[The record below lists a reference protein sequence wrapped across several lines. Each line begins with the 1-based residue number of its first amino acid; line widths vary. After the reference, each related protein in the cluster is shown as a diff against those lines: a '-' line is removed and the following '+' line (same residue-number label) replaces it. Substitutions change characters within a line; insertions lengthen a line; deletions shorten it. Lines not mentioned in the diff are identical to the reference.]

1 MSESAAGNA
10 AAGLPGHHG
19 RNPALHEQFEDIEQQ
34 RDAGVMGI
42 WIFLA
47 TEILFFGGLIAA
59 YIEYRS
65 LYFSGFLSGSRLLDR
80 PAGAAMTFVL
90 LGSSFTMALGVYFMR
105 NGKPK
110 LVIWFLILTI
120 ILGVVFLG
128 LKFHEYADKWHEHL
142 VPGFNF
148 YPTAQELDTAPPQH
162 VELFMCFYFFMTGLH
177 AVHMIVGIGLLA
189 VMAVLVKLKKIT
201 TEHFNRIEI
210 SGLYWHFVDIVW
222 IYLFPLLYLIEG
234 HR

>member
-1 MSESAAGNA
+1 MSESANA
-10 AAGLPGHHG
+10 AAGLQEHEG
-19 RNPALHEQFEDIEQQ
+19 RNPALHEQFEDIHQQ
-34 RDAGVMGI
+34 REAGVLGI

-47 TEILFFGGLIAA
+47 TEILFFGGMIAA
-59 YIEYRS
+59 YIQYRS

-80 PAGAAMTFVL
+80 PAGALMTFVL

-105 NGKPK
+105 GGQPK
-110 LVIWFLILTI
+110 RVILCLVLTI
-120 ILGVVFLG
+120 ILGAGFLG
-128 LKFHEYADKWHEHL
+128 LKFNEYADKWHEHL

-148 YPTAQELDTAPPQH
+148 HPTVQQLATAPPQH

-177 AVHMIVGIGLLA
+177 ALHMIVGIGLLT
-189 VMAVLVKLKKIT
+189 VMAILVWLKKIR

-222 IYLFPLLYLIEG
+222 IYLYPLLYLIEG

>member
-1 MSESAAGNA
+1 MSESAAEI
-10 AAGLPGHHG
+10 PRHYG

-34 RDAGVMGI
+34 REAGTLGI

-65 LYFSGFLSGSRLLDR
+65 LYFPGFLSGSHLLDR

-90 LGSSFTMALGVYFMR
+90 LGSSFTMALGVHYMR
-105 NGKPK
+105 DGKSK
-110 LVIWFLILTI
+110 LVILFLILTI
-120 ILGVVFLG
+120 ILGAAFLG
-128 LKFHEYADKWHEHL
+128 LKFNEYADKWHEHL

-148 YPTAQELDTAPPQH
+148 YPTAKELGGAPAQN

-177 AVHMIVGIGLLA
+177 ALHMIVGIGLLT
-189 VMAVLVKLKKIT
+189 VMAILVKLKKIT
-201 TEHFNRIEI
+201 TQHFNRIEI